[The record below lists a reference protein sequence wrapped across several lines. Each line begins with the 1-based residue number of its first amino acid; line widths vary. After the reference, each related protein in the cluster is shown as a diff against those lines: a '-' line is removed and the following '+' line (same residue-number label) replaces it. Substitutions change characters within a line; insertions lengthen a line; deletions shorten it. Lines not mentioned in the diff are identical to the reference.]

1 MMKTAI
7 CILYILE
14 LNVKYPKNIFNLNKD
29 LPFLP
34 KRKKIEKCK
43 KLVCSIH
50 DKDNYIVP
58 IKTLKQALIHGLIL
72 KQCLE

>member
-1 MMKTAI
+1 MMKIAI

-34 KRKKIEKCK
+34 ERKKIEKCK
-43 KLVCSIH
+43 KLVCIIH

-72 KQCLE
+72 KKCLE